1 MPRFAANLS
10 MLFQD
15 LPFMARFEAAAKAGF
30 GGVEFLFPYA
40 FNPTEIRQELD
51 RLDLIPALFNAPP
64 GDFDAGE
71 RGLSALP
78 GREAE
83 FQASLETAL
92 RFAEIIRPERLH
104 VMAGLA
110 YGPAAQKTYVD
121 NLIHATAA
129 AAERLP
135 GTPLVIE
142 PINTRDM
149 PGYFLNFTEQALAVI
164 DAVGADNLMLQLDL
178 YHAQIMEGDLS
189 RKIEALTPRI
199 GHVQISSVPDRN
211 EPDSGELN
219 FPHLFER
226 LDDAGYKGWVG
237 CEYKPRGATSDGLG
251 WFAPYARKV
260 QETPSA
266 PPSE

>member
-10 MLFQD
+10 MLFQE
-15 LPFMARFEAAAKAGF
+15 LPFMARFEAAAEAGF
-30 GGVEFLFPYA
+30 EGVEFLFPYA
-40 FNPTEIRQELD
+40 FDPADIRNELD
-51 RLDLIPALFNAPP
+51 RLNLTPALFNAPP
-64 GDFDAGE
+64 GDFDDGGE

-83 FQASLETAL
+83 FQASFETAL
-92 RFAEIIRPERLH
+92 RYAEIIRPERLH

-129 AAERLP
+129 AAARLP
-135 GTPLVIE
+135 QVPLVIE

-189 RKIEALTPRI
+189 RKIEALAPRI

-211 EPDSGELN
+211 EPDAGELN
-219 FPHLFER
+219 YPHLFEC
-226 LDDAGYKGWVG
+226 LDASGYKGWVG
-237 CEYKPRGATSDGLG
+237 CEYRPRDKTTDGLA
-251 WFAPYARKV
+251 WFAPYAR
-260 QETPSA
+260 QQQS
-266 PPSE
+266 

>member
-10 MLFQD
+10 MLFPD
-15 LPFMARFEAAAKAGF
+15 LPFMARFEAAAEAGF
-30 GGVEFLFPYA
+30 EGVEFLFPYA
-40 FNPTEIRQELD
+40 FDPAEIRQELD
-51 RLDLIPALFNAPP
+51 RLNLAIALFNAPA

-71 RGLSALP
+71 RGLSALT

-83 FQASLETAL
+83 FQASFETAL

-110 YGPAAQKTYVD
+110 YGPPAQKTYVD
-121 NLIHATAA
+121 NLIYAA
-129 AAERLP
+129 AAAAKRLP
-135 GTPLVIE
+135 NIPLVIE

-211 EPDSGELN
+211 EPDAGEIN
-219 FPHLFER
+219 YPHLFER
-226 LDDAGYKGWVG
+226 LDAAGYKGWVG
-237 CEYKPRGATSDGLG
+237 CEYRPRANTNDGLA
-251 WFAPYARKV
+251 WFAPYARK
-260 QETPSA
+260 P
-266 PPSE
+266 